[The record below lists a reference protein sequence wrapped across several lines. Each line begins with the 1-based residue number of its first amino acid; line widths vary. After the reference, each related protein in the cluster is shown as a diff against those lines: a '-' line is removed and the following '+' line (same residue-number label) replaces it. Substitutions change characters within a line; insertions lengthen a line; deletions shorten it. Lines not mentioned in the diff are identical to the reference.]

1 MAETQRPITR
11 EALDEPSGDHPLWRD
26 VPSWFV
32 WGDQD
37 RNIPTALQRFMAERA
52 AARRAVE
59 VPGASHA
66 IAVAH
71 PELVAHLILQAAGL
85 QAAA

>member
-1 MAETQRPITR
+1 
-11 EALDEPSGDHPLWRD
+11 
-26 VPSWFV
+26 
-32 WGDQD
+32 
-37 RNIPTALQRFMAERA
+37 MAERA